1 MRWSRANARCQHR
14 RQRQSPPPLA
24 EIELESESR
33 ASASADGSADGGE
46 EGEMSADF
54 VFYTTFWNLQ
64 SFLQS
69 VVAAARRHVRAVTEP
84 DLVAWATT
92 AAQSNG
98 PRAWVAR
105 RTALVDR
112 RSTRE

>member
-14 RQRQSPPPLA
+14 RQRQSPLPRA

-69 VVAAARRHVRAVTEP
+69 VVAAGRRARTVTDP
-84 DLVAWATT
+84 DLVAGDTT
-92 AAQSNG
+92 ATQIEH
-98 PRAWVAR
+98 PHAWVAR